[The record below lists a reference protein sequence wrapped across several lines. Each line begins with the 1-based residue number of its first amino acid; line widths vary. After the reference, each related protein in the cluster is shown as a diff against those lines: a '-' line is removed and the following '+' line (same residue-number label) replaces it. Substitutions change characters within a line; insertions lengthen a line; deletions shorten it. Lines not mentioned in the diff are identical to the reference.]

1 MGNKI
6 LLKPPILHKW
16 QRQIAKTLLPYIGVT
31 ALVAVLCWADH
42 ELYWGVFQLEW
53 LSVSYVLAIACVRG
67 AQSVKRQCATP
78 RIRQC
83 IITGVLVLALIS
95 MPLGFWL
102 FHPTFTVK
110 QAKEQLLQSETI
122 EAISFSEDN
131 TTIPTETALGKFI
144 QSGYVFSATKKD
156 GSEAT
161 LFFDPVSGNWSWLT
175 G

>member
-1 MGNKI
+1 MHHSQLEWIITDK
-6 LLKPPILHKW
+6 
-16 QRQIAKTLLPYIGVT
+16 QRQIVKTILPYIGVT
-31 ALVAVLCWADH
+31 VLLVILCWADH

-67 AQSVKRQCATP
+67 AQGAKRQCAAP
-78 RIRQC
+78 RIRQG

-102 FHPTFTVK
+102 FHPMFTVE

-122 EAISFSEDN
+122 EAISSSADSM
-131 TTIPTETALGKFI
+131 TMPTEPALGRFI

-156 GSEAT
+156 GSQAT